1 MMGDHLKKVKSG
13 DPLRLPA
20 ATLNT
25 FIDASRDCLER
36 QQNVGGDPGPVG
48 ELRAAACGGHARV
61 IQLRPPKSLLATLG
75 RISRLGLQDTPV
87 LWGNR
92 GAFFGYLLT

>member
-20 ATLNT
+20 ATFNT

-36 QQNVGGDPGPVG
+36 QQNVGGAP
-48 ELRAAACGGHARV
+48 R
-61 IQLRPPKSLLATLG
+61 LG
-75 RISRLGLQDTPV
+75 RRASRRGLRRLCPCNTVKAPE
-87 LWGNR
+87 
-92 GAFFGYLLT
+92 